1 MSATYQLILWFIAPA
16 PIILLWA
23 LVTNKDASIGD
34 KIKTILL
41 GELFGVVSAVFIIA
55 FWIDML
61 IEKITQ
67 KWQNLKN
74 GRTHGTR

>member
-1 MSATYQLILWFIAPA
+1 MSDACQLILWFIVPA
-16 PIILLWA
+16 PIILIWA
-23 LVTNKDASIGD
+23 LVTNKDESVGD

-61 IEKITQ
+61 IEKI
-67 KWQNLKN
+67 KQNE
-74 GRTHGTR
+74 